1 MDDKAKA
8 NIELYKE
15 MLERNKKK
23 MRWISAH
30 FFISKYKMSYS
41 LKP

>member
-1 MDDKAKA
+1 MDDKVKA

-15 MLERNKKK
+15 MLERDKKK

-30 FFISKYKMSYS
+30 FLSSIKMSYS